1 MAIFKAYPTDDVYI
15 SEFFPNTNFISSPV
29 LYSGEY
35 TQYNG
40 CPDAYASL
48 LKFSIKSS
56 IPYGSVIS
64 KAYLYIYVN
73 RKNKLDCKYPC
84 QSITV
89 YNNLNNFSGNTA
101 TWNNA
106 PDISIT
112 PYKKTVSDADVGKFI
127 KIEITNLVIG
137 WYNNY
142 LSNNGITLVGME
154 NIVDSLIGY
163 DSSRTPNSPY
173 LSIEYNCNSRP
184 PDHNKPCPPNHK
196 CKPGPPG
203 PQGPKGPQ
211 GDPGCPGPQG
221 PQGKPGCPGP
231 QGPQGPQGD
240 PGCPGP
246 QGPQGR
252 PGCPGPQGS
261 QGPKGDPGCP
271 GSQGCKG
278 DPGCPGPPGP
288 QGPKGKKGDP
298 GCPGP
303 QGPKG
308 CKGDP
313 GCPGPQGPK
322 GCKGDP
328 GCPGPQGP
336 KGEKGDPGCPGPQG
350 PKGCKGDPGCPGP
363 QGPKGCK
370 GDPGCPGP
378 QGPKGK
384 KGDPGAQ
391 GPQGEKGDPGAQ
403 GPQGEKGDP
412 GCPGPQGPQGKS
424 GCPGPQGPQGKP
436 GCPGSKGPKGDP
448 GCPGPQGPQ
457 GKPGCPGPQGP
468 QGKPGCPGPQ
478 GPKGDP
484 GCPGPQGPQGRPG
497 CPGPQGPQGRPG
509 CPGPPGPQGPKGN
522 PGHGSIIPFAS
533 NDPITL
539 TSFPNGTT
547 NTVSIIGFGNSI
559 NDINIYEGKIYL
571 GGIQNIAFSIPRNG
585 TITSISAYFSTSNS
599 FSLGDGSATIKV
611 QLYSSDTPDNSF
623 EPIPGASV
631 ILPPLAGQIVDIDTI
646 TNNLSTNLNIPVHAQ
661 TRLLMVF
668 SITTSDI
675 FCSSIIEGYASAGI
689 TIE

>member
-211 GDPGCPGPQG
+211 
-221 PQGKPGCPGP
+221 
-231 QGPQGPQGD
+231 
-240 PGCPGP
+240 
-246 QGPQGR
+246 
-252 PGCPGPQGS
+252 
-261 QGPKGDPGCP
+261 
-271 GSQGCKG
+271 
-278 DPGCPGPPGP
+278 
-288 QGPKGKKGDP
+288 
-298 GCPGP
+298 
-303 QGPKG
+303 
-308 CKGDP
+308 
-313 GCPGPQGPK
+313 
-322 GCKGDP
+322 
-328 GCPGPQGP
+328 
-336 KGEKGDPGCPGPQG
+336 
-350 PKGCKGDPGCPGP
+350 
-363 QGPKGCK
+363 
-370 GDPGCPGP
+370 
-378 QGPKGK
+378 
-384 KGDPGAQ
+384 
-391 GPQGEKGDPGAQ
+391 
-403 GPQGEKGDP
+403 
-412 GCPGPQGPQGKS
+412 
-424 GCPGPQGPQGKP
+424 
-436 GCPGSKGPKGDP
+436 GDP

>member
-1 MAIFKAYPTDDVYI
+1 MAIFTVYPTDDVYI
-15 SEFFPNTNFISSPV
+15 SEFFPNTNFISSPA

-48 LKFSIKSS
+48 LKFNIEDS
-56 IPYGSVIS
+56 IPNGSVIS
-64 KAYLYIYVN
+64 NAYLNIYVN

-89 YNNLNNFSGNTA
+89 YNNLNNFRGNTV
-101 TWNNA
+101 TWNTA

-112 PYKKTVSDADVGKFI
+112 PYKKTISDTDVGTFI
-127 KIEITNLVIG
+127 KIDITNLVIN
-137 WYNNY
+137 WHNNT
-142 LSNNGITLVGME
+142 LANNGITLVGIE

-173 LSIEYNCNSRP
+173 ILIKYTCNSP
-184 PDHNKPCPPNHK
+184 SPDYKPCPPDPE
-196 CKPGPPG
+196 CKPGCPG

-252 PGCPGPQGS
+252 PGCPGPQGP
-261 QGPKGDPGCP
+261 QGPKGDKGDPGCKGKPGCP
-271 GSQGCKG
+271 GPKGPQGPKGCKGDPGPQGPQGPKGDKGDPGAQGPKGCKG

-288 QGPKGKKGDP
+288 QGPKGCKGDP
-298 GCPGP
+298 GIQGP

-313 GCPGPQGPK
+313 GAQGPK
-322 GCKGDP
+322 GD
-328 GCPGPQGP
+328 
-336 KGEKGDPGCPGPQG
+336 
-350 PKGCKGDPGCPGP
+350 
-363 QGPKGCK
+363 
-370 GDPGCPGP
+370 
-378 QGPKGK
+378 
-384 KGDPGAQ
+384 
-391 GPQGEKGDPGAQ
+391 
-403 GPQGEKGDP
+403 KGDP
-412 GCPGPQGPQGKS
+412 GCPGPQGPQGRP
-424 GCPGPQGPQGKP
+424 GCPGP
-436 GCPGSKGPKGDP
+436 KGPKGDP

-457 GKPGCPGPQGP
+457 GRPGCPGPQGP

-484 GCPGPQGPQGRPG
+484 GCPGPQGPQGKPG
-497 CPGPQGPQGRPG
+497 CPGSQGPKGDKGDPG
-509 CPGPPGPQGPKGN
+509 AQGPQGPKGD

-533 NDPITL
+533 NDPVML
-539 TSFPNGTT
+539 TTFSNGTV
-547 NTVSIIGFGNSI
+547 NTVSLIGFGNSI
-559 NDINIYEGKIYL
+559 NNINIYKGKIYL
-571 GGIQNIAFSIPRNG
+571 GGIGNIAFSIPRNG
-585 TITSISAYFSTSNS
+585 VITSISAYFSTSNS
-599 FSLGDGSATIKV
+599 FSLGDGSATIKA
-611 QLYSSDTPDNSF
+611 QLYSSNTPNNSF
-623 EPIPGASV
+623 APIPGASV
-631 ILPPLAGQIVDIDTI
+631 ILPPITGQVVDIDTI
-646 TNNLSTNLNIPVHAQ
+646 TNNINTNLNIPIDSQA
-661 TRLLMVF
+661 RLLMVF
-668 SITTSDI
+668 SITTSGI
-675 FCSSIIEGYASAGI
+675 FCSSIMEGYASAGI

>member
-173 LSIEYNCNSRP
+173 LSIEYNCNSRH

-271 GSQGCKG
+271 G
-278 DPGCPGPPGP
+278 P
-288 QGPKGKKGDP
+288 
-298 GCPGP
+298 PGP

-403 GPQGEKGDP
+403 GPQGEKGD
-412 GCPGPQGPQGKS
+412 
-424 GCPGPQGPQGKP
+424 
-436 GCPGSKGPKGDP
+436 
-448 GCPGPQGPQ
+448 
-457 GKPGCPGPQGP
+457 
-468 QGKPGCPGPQ
+468 
-478 GPKGDP
+478 
-484 GCPGPQGPQGRPG
+484 PG